1 MPRPRAREIGVS
13 LSRVWAA
20 RRRRDATRVDTRV
33 EMKKKCEPPGSFI
46 LDRARRQNTEAPPAS
61 TLAQRRGRALFHKVA
76 TGCSVVTLSP
86 RARRRAGL
94 AHGVQGV
101 VAEHDA
107 MASEESPR
115 AARHPPPAQ
124 LCDQR
129 ILFRRVCVHGAAI
142 RKGGQPPGTVPRA
155 YAVPVGRVAALR
167 REARSSHLERG

>member
-1 MPRPRAREIGVS
+1 MTGRYRDLLTKRQDALEAYEADYRFAQAPICPTVRAVPR
-13 LSRVWAA
+13 
-20 RRRRDATRVDTRV
+20 
-33 EMKKKCEPPGSFI
+33 
-46 LDRARRQNTEAPPAS
+46 DR
-61 TLAQRRGRALFHKVA
+61 QRRL
-76 TGCSVVTLSP
+76 
-86 RARRRAGL
+86 RRAGL

-124 LCDQR
+124 LGDQR

-142 RKGGQPPGTVPRA
+142 RKGGKHAGTVPRA